1 MTTLPPGSSSSLCA
15 LFSYELHDG
24 AIDSAAIGRI
34 HRGDIDDWISA
45 VARAG
50 WFTSTDIRTLEQR
63 WRADPRALLDTLL
76 AGADEVTAKRCR
88 GIWAD
93 YDAVADDQL
102 EADA

>member
-1 MTTLPPGSSSSLCA
+1 MTALPPGSSSSLRA

-76 AGADEVTAKRCR
+76 AGRTK
-88 GIWAD
+88 
-93 YDAVADDQL
+93 
-102 EADA
+102 